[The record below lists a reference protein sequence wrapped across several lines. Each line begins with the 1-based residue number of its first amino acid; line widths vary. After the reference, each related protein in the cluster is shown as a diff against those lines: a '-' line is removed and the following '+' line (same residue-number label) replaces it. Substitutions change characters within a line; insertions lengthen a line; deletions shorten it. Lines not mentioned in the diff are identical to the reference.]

1 MSLDKSHNITNN
13 FHSYNSVKYT
23 RVTIQQA
30 HDTVCVRVCVYL
42 HTVVADWAVRAP
54 WRAIEAAGRAP
65 LHAHLDSFDL
75 HRLIEWST
83 EIILFILI
91 LLR

>member
-42 HTVVADWAVRAP
+42 HTVVAD
-54 WRAIEAAGRAP
+54 
-65 LHAHLDSFDL
+65 
-75 HRLIEWST
+75 
-83 EIILFILI
+83 
-91 LLR
+91 